1 MGRTVL
7 FLDIDGPCHPADA
20 CGPMPDGSVYGEGLF
35 RWVQPLIDLLE
46 ELPHV
51 EVVLHSSWRH
61 TYKGDLERLKADL
74 PSALAA
80 RVSGVTPVKVL
91 QRQASIEAYVRR
103 YKVERFVAID
113 DSVYAFE
120 DDLPWLVVSGPR
132 GLSDPETIRALRAA
146 LQ

>member
-1 MGRTVL
+1 M
-7 FLDIDGPCHPADA
+7 
-20 CGPMPDGSVYGEGLF
+20 F

-46 ELPHV
+46 QLPHV

-74 PSALAA
+74 PPALAA
-80 RVSGVTPVKVL
+80 RVTGVTPVKVL
-91 QRQASIEAYVRR
+91 ERQASIEAYVRR

-120 DDLPWLVVSGPR
+120 EGCPWLVVSGPR
-132 GLSDPETIRALRAA
+132 GLSDPDTIRALREA
-146 LQ
+146 LE